1 METLLSHMM
10 SSLHAAGGGIAV
22 GFIITIAAGILAMTF
37 VYVGSALLV
46 LDRFA
51 RVASGWVIAVLAGI
65 VVAASM
71 ALFSTLSNF
80 PSDSVFTWDEW
91 RSTFFR
97 QLATFLVAG
106 VFFESIALIGTRFLS
121 QGRMAMIITAVAVVA
136 AGLALAGTGNV
147 TLAPSAFAAATFLA
161 LVCFGLRPWT
171 SAHSRRSPA
180 SRMVSNCRLVTK

>member
-1 METLLSHMM
+1 METLLSHVT
-10 SSLHAAGGGIAV
+10 SSLHAAGGGVAV

-51 RVASGWVIAVLAGI
+51 RVASGWRIAVVAGI
-65 VVAASM
+65 VVATLM

-91 RSTFFR
+91 RSTFLR
-97 QLATFLVAG
+97 QLASFLVAG
-106 VFFESIALIGTRFLS
+106 VFFESLALVGTRFLS

-136 AGLALAGTGNV
+136 AGLALAGTGKI
-147 TLAPSAFAAATFLA
+147 
-161 LVCFGLRPWT
+161 GR
-171 SAHSRRSPA
+171 A
-180 SRMVSNCRLVTK
+180 SCRERVLRLV